1 MILLVSRVAVS
12 QDDTARLSQE
22 TGMELRAAES
32 VEQAFQIVRGTVCQV
47 AVVDAGFVE
56 TDPKGVDA
64 LLFESV
70 SAVPIFPNLAVCGLE
85 RLAAEIKAALRRGE
99 KERLRA
105 GDCARTEF
113 RSDLKDTVTALL
125 LNCDLAF
132 QIPELSPEAAK
143 KIYLLHELA
152 SKMRDQLE
160 SDVQQAASA

>member
-12 QDDTARLSQE
+12 RDDTVRLSLE
-22 TGMELRAAES
+22 TGMEVRAATS
-32 VEQAFQIVRGTVCQV
+32 VEQALHILRGTVCRV
-47 AVVDAGFVE
+47 AAVDAGFLE

-70 SAVPIFPNLAVCGLE
+70 SAVPVFPNLAVCGSE

-99 KERLRA
+99 KERQQA
-105 GDCARTEF
+105 SDCARNEF

-132 QIPELSPEAAK
+132 QIPELPSEAAK
-143 KIYLLHELA
+143 KIHQLHDLA
-152 SKMRDQLE
+152 SKMKDQLE
-160 SDVQQAASA
+160 IDVSHAASA

>member
-12 QDDTARLSQE
+12 QDDTVRLSLE
-22 TGMELRAAES
+22 TGMEVRSAGSVDEAFDILRSTAC
-32 VEQAFQIVRGTVCQV
+32 RV

-56 TDPKGVDA
+56 TNPKGVDA

-70 SAVPIFPNLAVCGLE
+70 SAVPIFPNLAVCGPE

-99 KERLRA
+99 KEKQRA
-105 GDCARTEF
+105 DDCARNEF

-132 QIPELSPEAAK
+132 HIPDLPPEASRK
-143 KIYLLHELA
+143 LRLLHELA

-160 SDVQQAASA
+160 ADVRQAASA